1 MKFIFV
7 LGHPAHFHLFKNTFV
22 RLTKEGH
29 QGLIAYRSKDVLE
42 NLFREHDFP
51 RVNLQS
57 RERRNNKASIAMSVI
72 RRDLKLGKIA
82 RSFKPDVMAGTSAE
96 IAHVGR
102 FLRIP
107 ALVVNE
113 DDAQVVPF
121 FAKVAYPF
129 ATHILAP
136 SSCSTG
142 KWASKTIFYEGY
154 HELAYLHPR
163 EFTPD
168 RGKTEGLASSRF
180 FLIRFA
186 KLEAHH
192 DKGKRG
198 LSAEIARALI
208 SRLKEFGRVVISS
221 ERALDPEFEPFR
233 YRGDPANMH
242 HVLSF
247 ADLLIADSQTMT
259 AEAAVLGTPSIRF
272 NDFVGRIG
280 YLEELEHR
288 YGLTCGIPAGE
299 PSRLLEKTDDF
310 LSRPGL
316 KTEAIAKRNRMLK
329 DKIDLTEFMTWI
341 LEDYPSRAR
350 AALADR
356 SISCRFQ

>member
-1 MKFIFV
+1 
-7 LGHPAHFHLFKNTFV
+7 
-22 RLTKEGH
+22 
-29 QGLIAYRSKDVLE
+29 
-42 NLFREHDFP
+42 
-51 RVNLQS
+51 
-57 RERRNNKASIAMSVI
+57 MSVI
-72 RRDLKLGKIA
+72 RRDLKLWRVA

-96 IAHVGR
+96 ITHVGR
-102 FLRIP
+102 FLGIP

-113 DDAQVVPF
+113 DDVQVVPF
-121 FAKVAYPF
+121 FAKVAYPL

-142 KWASKTIFYEGY
+142 KWAPKTIFYEGY

-163 EFTPD
+163 EFAPD
-168 RGKTEGLASSRF
+168 PGKTEGLASSRF

-198 LSAEIARALI
+198 LSTEIARGLI
-208 SRLKEFGRVVISS
+208 ARLREFGRIVISS
-221 ERALDPEFEPFR
+221 ERILDPEFEPFR

-242 HVLSF
+242 HVMSF

-259 AEAAVLGTPSIRF
+259 AEAAILGTPSIRF

-288 YGLTCGIPAGE
+288 YNLTCGIPAGE
-299 PSRLLEKTDDF
+299 PSRLFEKINDF

-316 KTEAIAKRNRMLK
+316 KSEAIAKRNLMLK
-329 DKIDLTEFMTWI
+329 EKINLTEFMTWI
-341 LEDYPSRAR
+341 LEDYSSRAR

-356 SISCRFQ
+356 SISCRFL